1 MVLAEGT
8 TNLMQRLAR
17 LPKAPHV
24 NTLRRR
30 KPVLSALS
38 HNHHLHIR
46 WCCIDQLRPP
56 NISGSQELFALS
68 QSSDLHLM
76 ESTQHANQAWNHLCK
91 KADVYRQYRRTGCKV
106 R

>member
-17 LPKAPHV
+17 LPKAQNV

-30 KPVLSALS
+30 KPVPSALS

-46 WCCIDQLRPP
+46 WCCIDQLSAPRFRGTKTLT
-56 NISGSQELFALS
+56 SGRRLAWIVSELLYATP
-68 QSSDLHLM
+68 DHAIN
-76 ESTQHANQAWNHLCK
+76 ETSTL
-91 KADVYRQYRRTGCKV
+91 
-106 R
+106 